1 MDDLLDLIASGEK
14 QSDVSSAIKDIL
26 YTKAAAKIDSI
37 RPDVANSFFDSVET
51 ESEAEE

>member
-14 QSDVSSAIKDIL
+14 QSEVSSAIKDII
-26 YTKAAAKIDSI
+26 YRKRAAKVDFM
-37 RPDVANSFFDSVET
+37 RPDTANTFFDNVET